1 MIRGRFG
8 PSLST
13 LPVALFLSGFFVSLG
28 AQEVQGTL
36 SLDQALE
43 LARRNS
49 PTFRQT
55 ANNQGPAD
63 WAFRESV
70 GQFLPSFNTS
80 VTGQYIE
87 PGVPS
92 TGLFDASDFGLG
104 STDYYFSYY
113 NLTLNYSIG
122 GSTFFDVASS
132 RANQNATRAEIRA
145 AEYTL
150 ESNVTAQYIIA
161 LRARDAVLVAQRE
174 LDRAHE
180 NYELAQAR
188 VEVGAVIPTDGKQ
201 AEVERGRARVTLI
214 EAESTYRTER
224 HRLLE
229 QVGVEADGEF
239 ELTSDFSL
247 FEPTWDRDELLD
259 RALTRHPQLRATRAR
274 ESAGNA
280 NVRSMWSQYLPTLR
294 FQANWSGRAREIGD
308 TDYLL
313 GQTAS
318 SFQGARAN
326 CEFMN
331 ELSDKLTQPLEG
343 YPADCAA
350 DRYIFS
356 AADSAAVLA
365 NNDVF
370 PFNWRK
376 EPLSVYM
383 QISFPVF
390 SGFQRERQVAE
401 AKAAADDARFNRR
414 AEELRIQ
421 TEVTSAYDELMAA
434 TQVVEIEIRNRE
446 VAEEQLALAQERY
459 SLGAAA
465 FLELL
470 EAQQSM
476 AAAERDYLNARY
488 RFHGAIWRLE
498 AAVGERLRPDAENL
512 P

>member
-8 PSLST
+8 PT
-13 LPVALFLSGFFVSLG
+13 IRTIPVLFLLSGLLASAA

-36 SLDQALE
+36 SLDEALS

-49 PTFRQT
+49 PTFQRT
-55 ANNQGPAD
+55 ANNQGVAD
-63 WAFRESV
+63 WAFRESL
-70 GQFLPSFNTS
+70 GGFLPSLTS
-80 VTGQYIE
+80 NVTGQYIA

-92 TGLFDASDFGLG
+92 TGIFNASDFGLG
-104 STDYYFSYY
+104 STDYYFSNY
-113 NLTLNYSIG
+113 NLTLQYRLS
-122 GSTFFDVASS
+122 GSSFFDVASS

-150 ESNVTAQYIIA
+150 ESDVTAQYMVA
-161 LRARDAVLVAQRE
+161 LRARDAVEVARRD

-188 VEVGAVIPTDGKQ
+188 VDVGAVIPTDAGQ
-201 AEVERGRARVTLI
+201 AEVERGRARVALI
-214 EAESTYRTER
+214 EAESLYRTEK

-229 QVGVEADGEF
+229 QMGVEAGGPF
-239 ELTSDFSL
+239 ELTSDFAV
-247 FEPTWDRDELLD
+247 FDPTWNREELLD
-259 RALTRHPQLRATRAR
+259 RALARHPSLRASRAR
-274 ESAGNA
+274 ERAGSAG
-280 NVRSMWSQYLPTLR
+280 VRSAWSDYLPTLF

-313 GQTAS
+313 GQAATS
-318 SFQGARAN
+318 IQNARSN
-326 CEFMN
+326 CHFMN
-331 ELSDKLTQPLEG
+331 EISSKLTQPLDG
-343 YPADCAA
+343 YPRDCSQYHLTAT
-350 DRYIFS
+350 DT
-356 AADSAAVLA
+356 AAVLA

-370 PFNWRK
+370 PFEWRE
-376 EPLSVYM
+376 EPLSVYL

-390 SGFQRERQVAE
+390 QGFGRQRQVAE
-401 AKAAADDARFNRR
+401 ARAAADDARFNRR

-421 TEVTSAYDELMAA
+421 TAVNSAYDELMAA
-434 TQVVEIEIRNRE
+434 TEVVEIEVRNRE
-446 VAEEQLALAQERY
+446 VAAEQLALAQERY

-476 AAAERDYLNARY
+476 AAAERDFLIARY
-488 RFHGAIWRLE
+488 RFHGAIWALE
-498 AAVGERLRPDAENL
+498 AAVGERLRPDAGNL